1 MWEAQRPR
9 SWPARQPSSA
19 RTLAA
24 AISPDIPWP
33 GKNNQASKLPTLI
46 LFQGAVWF
54 VTPAPGQEIFEG
66 LSGEFLEWVEKIGA
80 GVASMDADAH
90 DQLCAWISH
99 LPQMISTALAATL
112 VDEYGE
118 DAPLLE
124 TGGRALREMTRI
136 SASPYSMWR
145 DVALTNKKNI
155 RHALL
160 KLEQRLAHI
169 RENLDT
175 RELALEFERAH
186 HLRKNPP
193 QRHRDTEKT
202 KK

>member
-1 MWEAQRPR
+1 MAGKEQPGVEA
-9 SWPARQPSSA
+9 SD
-19 RTLAA
+19 
-24 AISPDIPWP
+24 PD
-33 GKNNQASKLPTLI
+33 

-54 VTPAPGQEIFEG
+54 VTPTPGQKILEG
-66 LSGEFLEWVEKIGA
+66 LSGEFLELVEKTGA
-80 GVASMDADAH
+80 GIASMDADAH
-90 DQLCAWISH
+90 DQLCSWISH
-99 LPQMISTALAATL
+99 LPQFISTALAATL

-118 DAPLLE
+118 EAPLLE

-136 SASPYSMWR
+136 SGSPYSMWR

-175 RELALEFERAH
+175 KELALEFERAH

-193 QRHRDTEKT
+193 RKPAGREKV
-202 KK
+202 KP